1 MKPHDIEATAKA
13 RRRIPHLAFPDDGA
27 CQFLG
32 VIAGVVGEGDGGA
45 ARDAFDVVGDRCHA
59 ARANVAEQA
68 VQVGGR
74 TGVHAALGGPGV
86 FAQILEEDA
95 AAGRVGDDIGDL
107 GVAQRLGSGQREGL
121 VPKALIVERRD
132 GDGGDVADV
141 DERDA
146 PVADRQADRTA
157 RGGASLAWQ

>member
-68 VQVGGR
+68 VQVDPQRCPAAPASMPLSAAQASSLRSSKTGSSGR
-74 TGVHAALGGPGV
+74 RRRYEVPVKKPKAEWLKVMAARK
-86 FAQILEEDA
+86 A
-95 AAGRVGDDIGDL
+95 AAAPAVGEWDL
-107 GVAQRLGSGQREGL
+107 VALSYNC
-121 VPKALIVERRD
+121 KRR
-132 GDGGDVADV
+132 
-141 DERDA
+141 
-146 PVADRQADRTA
+146 
-157 RGGASLAWQ
+157 